1 MSHSTHVGFN
11 APFISSGETIVFSFA
26 RAPLPPHLQRAA
38 PPVSVTAVGVG
49 HKFRCAAHF
58 CMEGASMFALA
69 VGVGSIDRHFGG
81 NSSGEVSS
89 FGSTP
94 ARTSKACSN
103 PRSLPPLGCP
113 LLLMIA
119 CRLFRLLPPT
129 RGVGNDPDPIAS
141 VRGADGAS
149 WHTVPD
155 RIIPERGQVS
165 ANGSHPET
173 KQAWDVLH
181 DDKARS

>member
-49 HKFRCAAHF
+49 HIFRCAAHF

-69 VGVGSIDRHFGG
+69 V
-81 NSSGEVSS
+81 
-89 FGSTP
+89 
-94 ARTSKACSN
+94 C
-103 PRSLPPLGCP
+103 
-113 LLLMIA
+113 
-119 CRLFRLLPPT
+119 
-129 RGVGNDPDPIAS
+129 VGNNPNPIPS
-141 VRGADGAS
+141 VRGADGGS

-181 DDKARS
+181 DDEARS